1 MVTPIR
7 PEDLLPD
14 DQNVAD
20 LGGVRI
26 RKGSAGAFVQNVQAL
41 AQVEP
46 GSVEEAAILD
56 QARVIGE
63 NLKAIGFFDV
73 FSLRDERL
81 AAALDLS

>member
-14 DQNVAD
+14 DQSIAD

-41 AQVEP
+41 ATVEP
-46 GSVEEAAILD
+46 GSAEEAAVLA
-56 QARVIGE
+56 QAR
-63 NLKAIGFFDV
+63 AIGRTLRDVGFFEV
-73 FSLRDERL
+73 FALRDERL
-81 AAALDLS
+81 AAALDLT